1 MLGIH
6 IHKGKRDTSCLAID
20 QDLEFFNINCGQICV
35 INSRSYKKI
44 KLENNINDI
53 KKLIKK
59 NNFKLFVHV
68 SHTTNGFWSDDKKK
82 EISGFN
88 LLLNQ
93 MKTAERINA
102 DGIVL
107 HLPKRHYKYVSD
119 RIEKYK
125 TNFNKIN
132 IDLLLEHPTYK
143 SDENCSY
150 ETPSKLN
157 RLTEHIKKIKL
168 KRWGYVIDTAHLW
181 SSITETDRKKG
192 YKIETYQ
199 GASKW
204 INDIDNKTKDKIKL
218 IHFNGSHNK
227 HSSNKDKHAI
237 PIFGKYNNKKSKKIE
252 TDNIWSKYLDSQMEI
267 KKNSM
272 YKFIEFAKEINI
284 PLIIEMN
291 YGTNDQLLNSLN
303 FIKKLL

>member
-6 IHKGKRDTSCLAID
+6 IHKGKRDTNCLAID
-20 QDLEFFNINCGQICV
+20 QDSEFFNINCGQIYV
-35 INSRSYKKI
+35 VNPRSSKKI
-44 KLENNINDI
+44 KLENMTNDI

-59 NNFKLFVHV
+59 KNFKLFVHV
-68 SHTTNGFWSDDKKK
+68 SHTTNGFWSDDEKK

-93 MKTAERINA
+93 MKTAEKINA

-125 TNFNKIN
+125 NNFNKIN
-132 IDLLLEHPTYK
+132 INLLLEHPTYK

-157 RLTEHIKKIKL
+157 RLTKHIKKIKL
-168 KRWGYVIDTAHLW
+168 KKWGYVIDTAHLW
-181 SSITETDRKKG
+181 SSITELDRKNG

-199 GASKW
+199 GANNW
-204 INDIDNKTKDKIKL
+204 INDIDKNTKEKIKL

-252 TDNIWSKYLDSQMEI
+252 IDNIWSKYLDSKREI

-272 YKFIEFAKEINI
+272 HRFIEFAKEINI